1 MAITINPKRVIKPTI
16 YAYVTPTNTAKEGWI
31 KIGYTDRDADTR
43 IREQTHT
50 AGIEAKKLW
59 AYEARYNGGGYFSDR
74 DFHQFLTKNGVRRN
88 KGTEWFF
95 FNGDPDRAQALYREY
110 VFKDYG
116 KIQKEQ
122 KNSYQLR
129 EEQAKAVEK
138 TLAYLEGNPS
148 GEFLWNAKPRFGK
161 TLTAYDLVR
170 KMDAFNVLVVTN
182 RPAIANSWYDDF
194 AQFIAWQTD
203 FKFISESD
211 SLKDRSPLTRTQYL
225 DLIGTNDE
233 IRQIAFVS
241 LQDLKGSKYFG
252 GGYEKLD
259 WVAKTTWDILIIDEA
274 HEGVDTL
281 KTDVAFE
288 QVKRQFTLHL
298 SGTPFKALAKGQFN
312 EAQIFNWSYADEQLV
327 KEEWCG
333 EENNPYESLPKLN
346 LFTYQMSSMIADE
359 INHGLLLTED
369 NYLEFAFDLNE
380 FFATNEAGEFIHEQ
394 EVRKWLDTLTRNE
407 KYPFS
412 TPELRNELKHTF
424 WLLNRVASAKALQR
438 LLKNHPVFE
447 NYEIILAAGDGKSE
461 IDNVAANESSL
472 KRVRAAIKE
481 HEKTITLSVGQL
493 TTGVTIPEW
502 TAVMMLSNVQ
512 SPALYMQAAFRAQN
526 PYAWTEQVASEE
538 VRYQKQNAYVFDFA
552 PERTLIIFDEFAN
565 NLSTK
570 TSAGGGTTSDREA
583 NIKELLNFFPVIGE
597 DSAGQMVA
605 LDAAQVLSIPRTIK
619 ANEVVKRG
627 FMSNFLFAN
636 IAGIFRA
643 PQAALDILDN
653 LDYVA
658 QGKITKAKDNAPI
671 DTQGIEVDEA
681 GQVMVENE
689 IIINRSA
696 AIFGEKQFESSVIDS
711 ILEETL
717 DEEGVTSQPAL
728 NRLAKNIGQTVVE
741 GMKPQL
747 QTLKNDYEMTTT
759 ALNRVEK
766 QMEAKIQTTV
776 AKANA
781 EFLIAKAHLENK
793 QQENLA
799 KATTEEM
806 RQTIEADFHEQVA
819 QATQT
824 YTQEIHKQVDEMIA
838 IAQKDIIEEQ
848 ERKKITRNKNQV
860 EEEIR
865 GRLRYFARAIPSFIM
880 AYGDGSLTLANF
892 EEYTPADVFLE
903 VTKITVEQFL
913 FLRDGGDYE
922 ENGETRHFKGQ
933 LFDEVVFNESV
944 QEFLRKKEALADY
957 FEEQTE
963 DIFDYIPPQK
973 TNQIYTPKWVVKK
986 MVDDLERENPG
997 IYDDSSKTFAD
1008 LYMKSG
1014 LYITEIVK
1022 KLYNSPVIQQEFPDR
1037 NQRIKHIL
1045 ENQVYG
1051 FAPTEIIYKIAM
1063 NFIFGKVD
1071 SNVHRTNFVQE
1082 DTVPYVKTGTLS
1094 KLVDHYFGKAEER

>member
-1 MAITINPKRVIKPTI
+1 
-16 YAYVTPTNTAKEGWI
+16 
-31 KIGYTDRDADTR
+31 
-43 IREQTHT
+43 
-50 AGIEAKKLW
+50 
-59 AYEARYNGGGYFSDR
+59 
-74 DFHQFLTKNGVRRN
+74 
-88 KGTEWFF
+88 
-95 FNGDPDRAQALYREY
+95 
-110 VFKDYG
+110 
-116 KIQKEQ
+116 
-122 KNSYQLR
+122 
-129 EEQAKAVEK
+129 
-138 TLAYLEGNPS
+138 
-148 GEFLWNAKPRFGK
+148 
-161 TLTAYDLVR
+161 
-170 KMDAFNVLVVTN
+170 
-182 RPAIANSWYDDF
+182 
-194 AQFIAWQTD
+194 
-203 FKFISESD
+203 
-211 SLKDRSPLTRTQYL
+211 
-225 DLIGTNDE
+225 
-233 IRQIAFVS
+233 
-241 LQDLKGSKYFG
+241 
-252 GGYEKLD
+252 
-259 WVAKTTWDILIIDEA
+259 
-274 HEGVDTL
+274 
-281 KTDVAFE
+281 
-288 QVKRQFTLHL
+288 
-298 SGTPFKALAKGQFN
+298 
-312 EAQIFNWSYADEQLV
+312 
-327 KEEWCG
+327 
-333 EENNPYESLPKLN
+333 
-346 LFTYQMSSMIADE
+346 
-359 INHGLLLTED
+359 
-369 NYLEFAFDLNE
+369 
-380 FFATNEAGEFIHEQ
+380 
-394 EVRKWLDTLTRNE
+394 
-407 KYPFS
+407 
-412 TPELRNELKHTF
+412 
-424 WLLNRVASAKALQR
+424 
-438 LLKNHPVFE
+438 
-447 NYEIILAAGDGKSE
+447 
-461 IDNVAANESSL
+461 
-472 KRVRAAIKE
+472 
-481 HEKTITLSVGQL
+481 
-493 TTGVTIPEW
+493 
-502 TAVMMLSNVQ
+502 
-512 SPALYMQAAFRAQN
+512 
-526 PYAWTEQVASEE
+526 
-538 VRYQKQNAYVFDFA
+538 
-552 PERTLIIFDEFAN
+552 
-565 NLSTK
+565 
-570 TSAGGGTTSDREA
+570 
-583 NIKELLNFFPVIGE
+583 
-597 DSAGQMVA
+597 MVA

-806 RQTIEADFHEQVA
+806 RQTVEADFHEQVA

-880 AYGDGSLTLANF
+880 AYGDASLTLANF

-944 QEFLRKKEALADY
+944 QEFLRKKAALADY

-1082 DTVPYVKTGTLS
+1082 DTVPYAKAGTLS